1 MREKFLRQRL
11 LRLQAKKNK
20 LAERAKVSTDVNEV
34 RDLTEQLDEIN
45 ADIDEVNEELRA
57 IEANKNAEQRGADP
71 DTVTADT
78 PIPANA
84 VRVGADTARSVVGSF
99 AVGGTPEQRDGEN
112 ILESKEYREAFRAL
126 WTRGTPVPADLMSR
140 VRAFVATLPEE
151 QRAGTPINTSNTAA
165 VIPLTIMRE
174 VINKI
179 RTPYGNIYDNVRRVS
194 IPGAVEYPIGEFE
207 ADFHWVTESTVSP
220 EQDIGAVATVSF
232 GYFEAELRIAQTFLS
247 ALLSIDA
254 FEAEISSV
262 IARAYRK
269 FMDDAIVNGDGKG
282 KITGLAAGTTKTITM
297 TAAQMN
303 DWRQWDKRFFAEL
316 IPGYEDGKFI
326 FARSTVIKYLK
337 TMADANNRP
346 LFYEATGL
354 TVGDGDR
361 VNDRGY
367 FFGREIL
374 MTVPAIVKDFDTA
387 NSGDV
392 IGYYFQPDN
401 YVLNENFGFT
411 VDRYY
416 NYERRKWITV
426 ATVVVDGKPLN
437 NTGFIKI
444 VKG

>member
-1 MREKFLRQRL
+1 MREKFLKKRLLKLNEKKQRL
-11 LRLQAKKNK
+11 S
-20 LAERAKVSTDVNEV
+20 ERAAASTDANEV
-34 RDLTEQLDEIN
+34 RGLTEQLGDINDEI
-45 ADIDEVNEELRA
+45 DSINEELATINEERS
-57 IEANKNAEQRGADP
+57 NAPETVETREQ
-71 DTVTADT
+71 
-78 PIPANA
+78 IPANA
-84 VRVGADTARSVVGSF
+84 TRVNADIARSVVGSF
-99 AVGGTPEQRDGEN
+99 VAPEHRDGEN
-112 ILESKEYREAFRAL
+112 VLESMEYREAFRAL
-126 WTRGTPVPADLMSR
+126 WTRGTPINADLMSR
-140 VRAFVATLPEE
+140 VRAYVSTLPEE

-179 RTPYGNIYDNVRRVS
+179 RTPYGNIYDAVRKTSV
-194 IPGAVEYPIGEFE
+194 PGAVEYPIGEFE
-207 ADFHWVTESTVSP
+207 ADFHWVTEGTASP
-220 EQDIGAVATVSF
+220 EQDIGAVSTVRF

-254 FEAEISSV
+254 FEAEISTV

-269 FMDDAIVNGDGKG
+269 FADNSIVNGDGKG
-282 KITGLAAGTTKTITM
+282 KITGLAAGTTKSITM

-303 DWRQWDKRFFAEL
+303 DWKQWDKRFFAEL
-316 IPGYEDGKFI
+316 TPGYEDGKFI

-387 NSGDV
+387 NSSDV
-392 IGYYFQPDN
+392 IGYYFQPEN

-416 NYERRKWITV
+416 NYEKRKWITV
-426 ATVVVDGKPLN
+426 ATVVIDGKPLN
-437 NTGFIKI
+437 PTGFIKI
-444 VKG
+444 LKG

>member
-1 MREKFLRQRL
+1 MREKILKKKL
-11 LRLQAKKNK
+11 LRLQAKKNTI
-20 LAERAKVSTDVNEV
+20 AERAKASTDVNEV
-34 RDLTEQLDEIN
+34 RALGEQLDDVNAEIDEIN
-45 ADIDEVNEELRA
+45 DELAA
-57 IEANKNAEQRGADP
+57 IASERDEKPEGETTEARTQ
-71 DTVTADT
+71 
-78 PIPANA
+78 IPANA
-84 VRVGADTARSVVGSF
+84 TRVNGAINGVTVGSF
-99 AVGGTPEQRDGEN
+99 NSVQVGENRDGEN
-112 ILESKEYREAFRAL
+112 VLESTEYREAFRNL
-126 WTRGTPVPADLMSR
+126 WTRGVPIPAELMSR
-140 VRAFVATLPEE
+140 ARAYVATLPEE

-165 VIPLTIMRE
+165 VIPLTIMKE

-179 RTPYGNIYDNVRRVS
+179 RTPFGNIYDNVRRVS
-194 IPGAVEYPIGEFE
+194 VAGAVEYPIGEFE
-207 ADFHWVTESTVSP
+207 ADFNWVTEGTVSP
-220 EQDIGAVATVSF
+220 EQDIGAVGTVSF

-254 FEAEISSV
+254 FETEISNV

-269 FMDDAIVNGDGKG
+269 FMDNAIVNGDGKG
-282 KITGLAAGTTKTITM
+282 KITGLEAGTTKTITM
-297 TAAQMN
+297 TAAQLN

-316 IPGYEDGKFI
+316 VPGYEDGKFI
-326 FARSTVIKYLK
+326 FSRSTVIKYLK

-361 VNDRGY
+361 VNDRGF

-374 MTVPAIVKDFDTA
+374 MTVPAIVKDFDTI
-387 NSGDV
+387 NSGETF
-392 IGYYFQPDN
+392 GYFFQPDN
-401 YVLNENFGFT
+401 FVLNENFGFT

-437 NTGFIKI
+437 NTGFIKL

>member
-1 MREKFLRQRL
+1 MREKFLRKRLEKLMKKKDALAQR
-11 LRLQAKKNK
+11 AN
-20 LAERAKVSTDVNEV
+20 ASTDVAEV
-34 RDLTEQLDEIN
+34 RSLTEQVNDINDEIS
-45 ADIDEVNEELRA
+45 DINEELAA
-57 IEANKNAEQRGADP
+57 IAEENRSNEP
-71 DTVTADT
+71 VTADT
-78 PIPANA
+78 PIPATATRSNA
-84 VRVGADTARSVVGSF
+84 NIARANVGSF
-99 AVGGTPEQRDGEN
+99 VVGEN
-112 ILESKEYREAFRAL
+112 RDSGNVLESMEYREAFRNL
-126 WTRGTPVPADLMSR
+126 WTRGTPIPQELMSR
-140 VRAFVATLPEE
+140 ARAYVATLPEE

-165 VIPLTIMRE
+165 VIPLTIMKE

-179 RTPYGNIYDNVRRVS
+179 RTPFGNIYDNVRRVS
-194 IPGAVEYPIGEFE
+194 VSGAVEYPIGEFE
-207 ADFHWVTESTVSP
+207 ADFNWVTEGTVAP
-220 EQDIGAVATVSF
+220 EQDIGAVGTVSF

-254 FEAEISSV
+254 FEAEISNV

-269 FMDDAIVNGDGKG
+269 FMDNAIVNGDGKG
-282 KITGLAAGTTKTITM
+282 KITGLEAGTTKTITM
-297 TAAQMN
+297 TAAQLN

-316 IPGYEDGKFI
+316 VPGYEDGKFI
-326 FARSTVIKYLK
+326 FSRSTVIKYLK

-361 VNDRGY
+361 VNDRGF

-374 MTVPAIVKDFDTA
+374 MTVPAIVKDFDTISA
-387 NSGDV
+387 GETF
-392 IGYYFQPDN
+392 GYFFQPDN
-401 YVLNENFGFT
+401 FVINENFGFT

-437 NTGFIKI
+437 NTGFIKL

>member
-1 MREKFLRQRL
+1 MREKILKKKL
-11 LRLQAKKNK
+11 LRLQAKKNTI
-20 LAERAKVSTDVNEV
+20 AERAKASTDVNEV
-34 RDLTEQLDEIN
+34 RALGEQLDDVNAEIDEIN
-45 ADIDEVNEELRA
+45 DELAA
-57 IEANKNAEQRGADP
+57 IASERDEKPEGETTEARTQ
-71 DTVTADT
+71 
-78 PIPANA
+78 IPANA
-84 VRVGADTARSVVGSF
+84 TRVNGAINGVTVGSF
-99 AVGGTPEQRDGEN
+99 NSVQVGENRDGEN
-112 ILESKEYREAFRAL
+112 VLESTEYREAFRNL
-126 WTRGTPVPADLMSR
+126 WTRGVPIPAELMSR
-140 VRAFVATLPEE
+140 ARAYVATLPEE

-165 VIPLTIMRE
+165 VIPLTIMKE

-179 RTPYGNIYDNVRRVS
+179 RTPFGNIYDNVRRVS
-194 IPGAVEYPIGEFE
+194 VAGAVEYPIGEFE
-207 ADFHWVTESTVSP
+207 ADFNWVTEGTVSP
-220 EQDIGAVATVSF
+220 EQDIGAVGTVSF

-254 FEAEISSV
+254 FETEISNV

-269 FMDDAIVNGDGKG
+269 FMDNAIVNGDGKG
-282 KITGLAAGTTKTITM
+282 KITGLEAGTTKTITM
-297 TAAQMN
+297 TAAQLN

-316 IPGYEDGKFI
+316 VPGYEDGKFI
-326 FARSTVIKYLK
+326 FSRSTVIKYLK

-361 VNDRGY
+361 VNDRGF

-374 MTVPAIVKDFDTA
+374 MTVPAIVKDFDTINA
-387 NSGDV
+387 GETF
-392 IGYYFQPDN
+392 GYFFQPDN
-401 YVLNENFGFT
+401 FVLNENFGFT

-437 NTGFIKI
+437 NTGFIKL

>member
-1 MREKFLRQRL
+1 MREKILKKKL
-11 LRLQAKKNK
+11 LRLQAKKNTI
-20 LAERAKVSTDVNEV
+20 AERAKASTDVNEV
-34 RDLTEQLDEIN
+34 RALGEQLDDVNAEIDEIN
-45 ADIDEVNEELRA
+45 DELSA
-57 IEANKNAEQRGADP
+57 IASERDAKPEGETTEARTQ
-71 DTVTADT
+71 
-78 PIPANA
+78 IPANA
-84 VRVGADTARSVVGSF
+84 TRVNGSIDGVTVGSF
-99 AVGGTPEQRDGEN
+99 NSVHVGENRDGEN
-112 ILESKEYREAFRAL
+112 VLESKEYREAFRNL
-126 WTRGTPVPADLMSR
+126 WTRGVPIPSELMSR
-140 VRAFVATLPEE
+140 ARAYVATLPEE

-165 VIPLTIMRE
+165 VIPLTIMKE

-179 RTPYGNIYDNVRRVS
+179 RTPFGNIYDNVRRVS
-194 IPGAVEYPIGEFE
+194 VAGAVEYPIGEFE
-207 ADFHWVTESTVSP
+207 ADFNWVTEGTVSP

-254 FEAEISSV
+254 FEAEISNV

-269 FMDDAIVNGDGKG
+269 FMDNAIVNGDGKG
-282 KITGLAAGTTKTITM
+282 KITGLEAGTTKTISM
-297 TAAQMN
+297 TAAQLN

-316 IPGYEDGKFI
+316 VPGYEDGKFI
-326 FARSTVIKYLK
+326 FSRSTVIKYLK

-346 LFYEATGL
+346 LFFEATGL

-361 VNDRGY
+361 VNDRGF

-374 MTVPAIVKDFDTA
+374 MTVPAIVKDFDTI
-387 NSGDV
+387 NSGETF
-392 IGYYFQPDN
+392 GYFFQPN
-401 YVLNENFGFT
+401 NFVLNENFGFT

-437 NTGFIKI
+437 NTGFIKL

>member
-1 MREKFLRQRL
+1 MREKFLKKRL
-11 LRLQAKKNK
+11 ERLMKKKDELAK
-20 LAERAKVSTDVNEV
+20 RANASTDVAEV
-34 RDLTEQLDEIN
+34 RSLTEQVNDINDEIS
-45 ADIDEVNEELRA
+45 DINEELAA
-57 IEANKNAEQRGADP
+57 IAEDSRSNAP
-71 DTVTADT
+71 VTADT
-78 PIPANA
+78 PIPATATRSNA
-84 VRVGADTARSVVGSF
+84 TIARANVGSF
-99 AVGGTPEQRDGEN
+99 VVGEN
-112 ILESKEYREAFRAL
+112 RDSGNVLESTEYREAFRNL
-126 WTRGTPVPADLMSR
+126 WTRGTPIPSELMSR
-140 VRAFVATLPEE
+140 ARAYVATLPEE

-165 VIPLTIMRE
+165 VIPLTIMKE

-179 RTPYGNIYDNVRRVS
+179 RTPFGNIYDNVRRVS
-194 IPGAVEYPIGEFE
+194 VAGAVEYPIGEFE
-207 ADFHWVTESTVSP
+207 ADFNWVTEGTASP
-220 EQDIGAVATVSF
+220 EQDIGAVGTVSF

-254 FEAEISSV
+254 FEAEISNV

-269 FMDDAIVNGDGKG
+269 FMDNAIVNGDGKG
-282 KITGLAAGTTKTITM
+282 KITGLEAGTTKTISM
-297 TAAQMN
+297 TAAQLN

-316 IPGYEDGKFI
+316 VPGYEDGKFI
-326 FARSTVIKYLK
+326 FSRSTVIKYLK

-361 VNDRGY
+361 VNDRGF

-374 MTVPAIVKDFDTA
+374 MTVPAIVKDFDTI
-387 NSGDV
+387 NSGETF
-392 IGYYFQPDN
+392 GYFFQPDN
-401 YVLNENFGFT
+401 FVLNENFGFT

-437 NTGFIKI
+437 NTGFIKL

>member
-1 MREKFLRQRL
+1 MREKILRKKL
-11 LRLQAKKNK
+11 LRLQAKKNSI
-20 LAERAKVSTDVNEV
+20 AERAKASTDVNEV
-34 RDLTEQLDEIN
+34 RALGEQLDDINAEIDEIN
-45 ADIDEVNEELRA
+45 DELAA
-57 IEANKNAEQRGADP
+57 IKSERDEKPEGETTEARTQ
-71 DTVTADT
+71 
-78 PIPANA
+78 IPANA
-84 VRVGADTARSVVGSF
+84 TRVNGSIDGVTVGSF
-99 AVGGTPEQRDGEN
+99 NSVQVGENRDGEN
-112 ILESKEYREAFRAL
+112 VLESKEYREAFRNL
-126 WTRGTPVPADLMSR
+126 WTRGTPIPAELMSR
-140 VRAFVATLPEE
+140 ARAYVATLPEE

-165 VIPLTIMRE
+165 VIPLTIMKE

-179 RTPYGNIYDNVRRVS
+179 RTPFGNIYDNVRRVS
-194 IPGAVEYPIGEFE
+194 VAGAVEYPIGEFE
-207 ADFHWVTESTVSP
+207 ADFNWVTEGTVSP
-220 EQDIGAVATVSF
+220 EQDIGAVGTVSF

-254 FEAEISSV
+254 FEAEISNV

-269 FMDDAIVNGDGKG
+269 FMDNAIVNGDGKG
-282 KITGLAAGTTKTITM
+282 KITGLEAGTTKTITM
-297 TAAQMN
+297 TAAQLN

-316 IPGYEDGKFI
+316 VPGYEDGKFI
-326 FARSTVIKYLK
+326 FSRSTVIKYLK

-361 VNDRGY
+361 VNDRGF

-374 MTVPAIVKDFDTA
+374 MTVPAIVKDFDTISA
-387 NSGDV
+387 GETF
-392 IGYYFQPDN
+392 GYFFQPDN
-401 YVLNENFGFT
+401 FVINENFGFT

-437 NTGFIKI
+437 NTGFIKL

>member
-1 MREKFLRQRL
+1 MKNYLEKRQKRL
-11 LRLQAKKNK
+11 EAKK
-20 LAERAKVSTDVNEV
+20 AELVKRSQETNDVS
-34 RDLTEQLDEIN
+34 
-45 ADIDEVNEELRA
+45 ELRA
-57 IEANKNAEQRGADP
+57 IQDEIIDISNELHDIADELANVAKTGDDDGEGRACDDEDKRALP
-71 DTVTADT
+71 
-78 PIPANA
+78 PANA
-84 VRVGADTARSVVGSF
+84 ELRNANIKGVTVGSF
-99 AVGGTPEQRDGEN
+99 ATTEKRSEN
-112 ILESKEYREAFRAL
+112 VLESLEYREAFRNL
-126 WTRGTPVPADLMSR
+126 WTRGTPIPDNLNVQ
-140 VRAFVATLPEE
+140 VREYLNNLPKE
-151 QRAGTPINTSNTAA
+151 QRANAPIKTSDTAA
-165 VIPLTIMRE
+165 VIPLTIMKE
-174 VINKI
+174 IINTV
-179 RTPYGNIYDNVRRVS
+179 RTPYGNIYDVVNKTS

-207 ADFHWVTESTVSP
+207 ADFNWVSEGTKAP

-254 FEAEISSV
+254 FEAEISKV

-269 FMDDAIVNGDGKG
+269 FMDYAIINGDGKG
-282 KITGLAAGTTKTITM
+282 KMTGLAAGTTKTITM

-316 IPGYEDGKFI
+316 TPGYEDGVFV

-354 TVGDGDR
+354 TVGDGDK
-361 VNDRGY
+361 VDDRGY
-367 FFGREIL
+367 FFGREIK
-374 MTVPAIVKDFDTA
+374 MTVPAIVPDFDTA
-387 NSGDV
+387 NQNDV
-392 IGYYFQPDN
+392 IGYFFQPDN
-401 YVLNENFGFT
+401 YIINENWGFT
-411 VDRYY
+411 VDKYY

>member
-11 LRLQAKKNK
+11 LRLQAKKNR

-34 RDLTEQLDEIN
+34 RALTEQLDDIN
-45 ADIDEVNEELRA
+45 ADIDEVNEELRS
-57 IEANKNAEQRGADP
+57 IEADRAAEQSEQRSADP
-71 DTVTADT
+71 VTAET
-78 PIPANA
+78 AIPENA
-84 VRVGADTARSVVGSF
+84 VRVGAETARSVVGSF
-99 AVGGTPEQRDGEN
+99 AVGETRDGEN
-112 ILESKEYREAFRAL
+112 ILESMEYREAFRQL
-126 WTRGTPVPADLMSR
+126 WTRGTPINADLMGR
-140 VRAFVATLPEE
+140 VRAYVATLPEE

-179 RTPYGNIYDNVRRVS
+179 RTPFGNIYDAVRKTSV
-194 IPGAVEYPIGEFE
+194 PGAVEYPIGEFQ
-207 ADFHWVTESTVSP
+207 ADFHWVTEGTVSP
-220 EQDIGAVATVSF
+220 EQDIGSVSTVRF

-269 FMDDAIVNGDGKG
+269 FADNAIVNADGKG

-297 TAAQMN
+297 TGAQMG

-316 IPGYEDGKFI
+316 VPGYEDGKFI

-361 VNDRGY
+361 VNDRG
-367 FFGREIL
+367 FFYGREIL
-374 MTVPAIVKDFDTA
+374 MTVPEIVKDFDTA
-387 NSGDV
+387 SSNDV
-392 IGYYFQPDN
+392 IGFYFQPEN
-401 YVLNENFGFT
+401 YIINENFGFT

-426 ATVVVDGKPLN
+426 ATVVIDGKPLN

-444 VKG
+444 LKG

>member
-1 MREKFLRQRL
+1 MREKFLRKRLEKLMKKKDAIAQR
-11 LRLQAKKNK
+11 AN
-20 LAERAKVSTDVNEV
+20 ASTDVAEV
-34 RDLTEQLDEIN
+34 RSLTEQVNDINDEIS
-45 ADIDEVNEELRA
+45 DINEELAA
-57 IEANKNAEQRGADP
+57 IAEENRSNEP
-71 DTVTADT
+71 VTAET
-78 PIPANA
+78 PIPATATRSNA
-84 VRVGADTARSVVGSF
+84 NIARANVGSF
-99 AVGGTPEQRDGEN
+99 VVGEN
-112 ILESKEYREAFRAL
+112 RDSGNVLESMEYREAFRNL
-126 WTRGTPVPADLMSR
+126 WTRGTPIPSELMSR
-140 VRAFVATLPEE
+140 ARAYVATLPEE
-151 QRAGTPINTSNTAA
+151 QRAGTPINTSTTAA

-179 RTPYGNIYDNVRRVS
+179 RTPFGNIYDTVRRVS
-194 IPGAVEYPIGEFE
+194 VSGAVEYPIGEFE
-207 ADFHWVTESTVSP
+207 ADFNWVTEGTVSP
-220 EQDIGAVATVSF
+220 EQDIGAVGTVSF

-254 FEAEISSV
+254 FEAEISNV

-269 FMDDAIVNGDGKG
+269 FMDNAIVNGDGKG
-282 KITGLAAGTTKTITM
+282 KITGLEAGTTKTISM
-297 TAAQMN
+297 TAAQLN

-316 IPGYEDGKFI
+316 VPGYEDGKFI
-326 FARSTVIKYLK
+326 FSRSTVIKYLK

-361 VNDRGY
+361 VNDRGF

-374 MTVPAIVKDFDTA
+374 MTVPAIVKDFDTI
-387 NSGDV
+387 NSGETF
-392 IGYYFQPDN
+392 GYFFQPDN
-401 YVLNENFGFT
+401 FVINENFGFT

-437 NTGFIKI
+437 NTGFIKL

>member
-1 MREKFLRQRL
+1 MREKILRKKL
-11 LRLQAKKNK
+11 LRLQAKKNSI
-20 LAERAKVSTDVNEV
+20 AERAKASTDVNEV
-34 RDLTEQLDEIN
+34 RALGEQLDDVNAEIDEIN
-45 ADIDEVNEELRA
+45 DELAA
-57 IEANKNAEQRGADP
+57 ITSERDEKPEGETTEARTQ
-71 DTVTADT
+71 
-78 PIPANA
+78 IPANA
-84 VRVGADTARSVVGSF
+84 TRVNGAINGVTVGSF
-99 AVGGTPEQRDGEN
+99 NSVQVGENRDGEN
-112 ILESKEYREAFRAL
+112 VLESTEYREAFRNL
-126 WTRGTPVPADLMSR
+126 WTRGVPIPAELMSR
-140 VRAFVATLPEE
+140 ARAYVATLPEE

-165 VIPLTIMRE
+165 VIPLTIMKE

-179 RTPYGNIYDNVRRVS
+179 RTPFGNIYDNVRRVS
-194 IPGAVEYPIGEFE
+194 VAGAVEYPIGEFE
-207 ADFHWVTESTVSP
+207 ADFNWVTEGTVSP
-220 EQDIGAVATVSF
+220 EQDIGAVGTVSF

-254 FEAEISSV
+254 FETEISNV

-269 FMDDAIVNGDGKG
+269 FMDNAIVNGDGKG
-282 KITGLAAGTTKTITM
+282 KITGLEAGTTKTITM
-297 TAAQMN
+297 TAAQLN

-316 IPGYEDGKFI
+316 VPGYEDGKFI
-326 FARSTVIKYLK
+326 FSRSTVIKYLK

-361 VNDRGY
+361 VNDRGF

-374 MTVPAIVKDFDTA
+374 MTVPAIVKDFDTI
-387 NSGDV
+387 NSGETF
-392 IGYYFQPDN
+392 GYFFQPDN
-401 YVLNENFGFT
+401 FVINENFGFT

-437 NTGFIKI
+437 NTGFIKL

>member
-1 MREKFLRQRL
+1 MRKKILEKRL
-11 LRLQAKKNK
+11 LRLQAKKNS
-20 LAERAKVSTDVNEV
+20 LAERVRAATDVNEV
-34 RDLTEQLDEIN
+34 RALTAQLDDIN
-45 ADIDEVNEELRA
+45 AEIDEVNEELSAIAEEERA
-57 IEANKNAEQRGADP
+57 AEP
-71 DTVTADT
+71 ETVETREQV
-78 PIPANA
+78 PASA
-84 VRVGADTARSVVGSF
+84 VRVNADTARNSVGSF
-99 AVGGTPEQRDGEN
+99 TVGERRDGGN
-112 ILESKEYREAFRAL
+112 VLESMEYREAFRQL
-126 WTRGTPVPADLMSR
+126 WTRGTPIPADLMSR
-140 VRAFVATLPEE
+140 AREYVATLPEE

-174 VINKI
+174 VINTV
-179 RTPYGNIYDNVRRVS
+179 RTPYGGIYDAVRKTAV
-194 IPGAVEYPIGEFE
+194 PGAVEYPIGEFE
-207 ADFHWVTESTVSP
+207 ADFNWVTESTKAP
-220 EQDIGAVATVSF
+220 EQDIGSVSTVRF

-254 FEAEISSV
+254 FEAEISNV

-269 FMDDAIVNGDGKG
+269 FMDNAIVNGDGKG
-282 KITGLAAGTTKTITM
+282 KITGLTAGTTKTISM
-297 TAAQMN
+297 TAAQLA

-316 IPGYEDGKFI
+316 VPGYEDGKFI

-387 NSGDV
+387 NSSDV
-392 IGYYFQPDN
+392 IGYYFQPEE
-401 YVLNENFGFT
+401 YIINENFGFT

-437 NTGFIKI
+437 ATGFIKI
-444 VKG
+444 TKG

>member
-1 MREKFLRQRL
+1 MREKILKKKL
-11 LRLQAKKNK
+11 LRLQAKKNSI
-20 LAERAKVSTDVNEV
+20 AERAKASTDVNEV
-34 RDLTEQLDEIN
+34 RALGEQLDDIN
-45 ADIDEVNEELRA
+45 AEIDEVNDELSA
-57 IEANKNAEQRGADP
+57 IAAERDNKPDD
-71 DTVTADT
+71 DTVEARTQ
-78 PIPANA
+78 IPANA
-84 VRVGADTARSVVGSF
+84 TRVNGSIDGVTVGSF
-99 AVGGTPEQRDGEN
+99 NSVKVGESRDN
-112 ILESKEYREAFRAL
+112 DNVLESMEYREAFRNL
-126 WTRGTPVPADLMSR
+126 WTRGTPIPAELMG
-140 VRAFVATLPEE
+140 RARAYVATLPEE

-165 VIPLTIMRE
+165 VIPLTIMKE

-179 RTPYGNIYDNVRRVS
+179 RTPFGNIYDNVRRVS
-194 IPGAVEYPIGEFE
+194 VAGAVEYPIGEFE
-207 ADFHWVTESTVSP
+207 ADFNWVTEGTVSP
-220 EQDIGAVATVSF
+220 EQDIGAVGTVSF

-254 FEAEISSV
+254 FEAEISNV

-269 FMDDAIVNGDGKG
+269 FMDNAIVNGDGKG
-282 KITGLAAGTTKTITM
+282 KITGLEAGTTKSISM
-297 TAAQMN
+297 TAAQLN

-316 IPGYEDGKFI
+316 VPGYEDGKFI
-326 FARSTVIKYLK
+326 FSRSTVIKYLK

-361 VNDRGY
+361 VNDRGF

-374 MTVPAIVKDFDTA
+374 MTVPAIVKDFDTI
-387 NSGDV
+387 NQGETF
-392 IGYYFQPDN
+392 GYFFQPDN
-401 YVLNENFGFT
+401 FVLNENFGFT

-437 NTGFIKI
+437 NTGFIKL

>member
-1 MREKFLRQRL
+1 MREKILRKKL
-11 LRLQAKKNK
+11 LRLQAKKNSI
-20 LAERAKVSTDVNEV
+20 AERAKASTDVNEV
-34 RDLTEQLDEIN
+34 RALGEQLDDINAEIDEIN
-45 ADIDEVNEELRA
+45 DELAA
-57 IEANKNAEQRGADP
+57 IASERGNKPDD
-71 DTVTADT
+71 DTVEARTQ
-78 PIPANA
+78 IPANA
-84 VRVGADTARSVVGSF
+84 TRVNGSIDGVTVGSF
-99 AVGGTPEQRDGEN
+99 NSVQVGENRDGEN
-112 ILESKEYREAFRAL
+112 VLESKEYREAFRNL
-126 WTRGTPVPADLMSR
+126 WTRGTPIPSELMSR
-140 VRAFVATLPEE
+140 VRTYVSTLPEE

-165 VIPLTIMRE
+165 VIPLTIMKE

-179 RTPYGNIYDNVRRVS
+179 RTPFGNIYDNVRRVS
-194 IPGAVEYPIGEFE
+194 VAGAVEYPIGEFE
-207 ADFHWVTESTVSP
+207 ADFNWVTEGTVSP

-254 FEAEISSV
+254 FEAEISNV

-269 FMDDAIVNGDGKG
+269 FMDNAIVNGDGKG
-282 KITGLAAGTTKTITM
+282 KITGLEAGTTKTISM
-297 TAAQMN
+297 TAAQLN

-316 IPGYEDGKFI
+316 VPGYEDGKFI
-326 FARSTVIKYLK
+326 FSRSTVIKYLK

-361 VNDRGY
+361 VNDRGF

-374 MTVPAIVKDFDTA
+374 MTVPAIVKDFDTI
-387 NSGDV
+387 NQGETF
-392 IGYYFQPDN
+392 GYFFQPDN
-401 YVLNENFGFT
+401 FVLNENFGFT

-437 NTGFIKI
+437 NTGFIKL

>member
-1 MREKFLRQRL
+1 MREKILKKKL
-11 LRLQAKKNK
+11 LRLQAKKNTI
-20 LAERAKVSTDVNEV
+20 AERAKASTDVNEV
-34 RDLTEQLDEIN
+34 RALGEQLDDIN
-45 ADIDEVNEELRA
+45 SEIDEVNDELSA
-57 IEANKNAEQRGADP
+57 IAAERDSKP
-71 DTVTADT
+71 DDDTVEARTQ
-78 PIPANA
+78 IPANA
-84 VRVGADTARSVVGSF
+84 TRVNGAIDGVTVGSF
-99 AVGGTPEQRDGEN
+99 NSVQVGEN
-112 ILESKEYREAFRAL
+112 RDSGNVLESMEYREAFRNL
-126 WTRGTPVPADLMSR
+126 WTRGTPIPAELMG
-140 VRAFVATLPEE
+140 RARAYVATLPEE

-165 VIPLTIMRE
+165 VIPLTIMKE

-179 RTPYGNIYDNVRRVS
+179 RTPFGNIYDNVRRVS
-194 IPGAVEYPIGEFE
+194 VAGAVEYPIGEFE
-207 ADFHWVTESTVSP
+207 ADFNWVTDGTVSP

-254 FEAEISSV
+254 FEAEISNV

-269 FMDDAIVNGDGKG
+269 FMDNAIVNGDGKG
-282 KITGLAAGTTKTITM
+282 KITGLEAGTTKSISM
-297 TAAQMN
+297 TAAQLN

-316 IPGYEDGKFI
+316 VPGYEDGKFI
-326 FARSTVIKYLK
+326 FSRSTVIKYLK

-346 LFYEATGL
+346 LYFEATGL

-361 VNDRGY
+361 VNDRGF

-374 MTVPAIVKDFDTA
+374 MTVPAIVKDFDTI
-387 NSGDV
+387 NQGETF
-392 IGYYFQPDN
+392 GYFFQPDN
-401 YVLNENFGFT
+401 FVLNENFGFT

-437 NTGFIKI
+437 NTGFIKL